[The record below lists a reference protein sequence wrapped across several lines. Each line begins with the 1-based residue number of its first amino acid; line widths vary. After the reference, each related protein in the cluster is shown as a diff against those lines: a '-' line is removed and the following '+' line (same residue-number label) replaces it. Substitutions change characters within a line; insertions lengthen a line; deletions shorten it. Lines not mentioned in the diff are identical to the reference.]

1 VPGKNLL
8 LSWLD
13 FRYPAREMAIF
24 NSRSIL
30 MSALLFVFLSG
41 ETAARERL
49 RVAAWDGYA
58 DPEVVQAFERRHK
71 VDVEVIQVDS
81 DDDLWEKINRNNA
94 ADIDVFAVN
103 TAELQRYIDRGLSIP
118 LNLANIR
125 NRTRQLERFRNLEAI
140 PGVVRSGQTYAI
152 PYTYAEMG
160 LIYDQKRIKEPP
172 RSISALW
179 DPAYRGR
186 VLAYNGSSH
195 NFTLAA
201 MLLGI
206 THPFELDKNEFT
218 KATRKLID
226 LRRNV
231 LTFYS
236 SPQDA
241 VRLFIENDVV
251 LVFANYGSQQ
261 LKALRDAGADVA
273 YAVPSE
279 GALAWLDCWS
289 ITRGVRNRKLAEDWI
304 NYTLE
309 PSVSERLPRMHGLA
323 NTIEEFSVPRP
334 HNKVVWLQPVE
345 NFAQRKQLWDRII
358 SGDTF
363 VE

>member
-1 VPGKNLL
+1 
-8 LSWLD
+8 
-13 FRYPAREMAIF
+13 MAIF

-30 MSALLFVFLSG
+30 MSALLFALLSG
-41 ETAARERL
+41 EATARERL

-71 VDVEVIQVDS
+71 VDVEVVQVAS

-94 ADIDVFAVN
+94 ADIDVFAVS

-118 LNLANIR
+118 LNLASIH

-140 PGVVRSGQTYAI
+140 PGVVRSGETYAI

-160 LIYDQKRIKEPP
+160 LIYDQKRVKEPP
-172 RSISALW
+172 RSIAALW

-195 NFTLAA
+195 NFSLAA
-201 MLLGI
+201 MLMGNS
-206 THPFELDKNEFT
+206 HPFQLDRHEFI
-218 KATRKLID
+218 KATRKLVE

-236 SPQDA
+236 SPQEA
-241 VRLFIENDVV
+241 VKLFVENDVV

-261 LKALRDAGADVA
+261 LKALRDAGANVG
-273 YAVPSE
+273 YAIPRE
-279 GALAWLDCWS
+279 GALAWLDCWAV
-289 ITRGVRNRKLAEDWI
+289 TRGARNRKLAEAWI

-323 NTIEEFSVPRP
+323 NTTEEFSAARP
-334 HNKVVWLQPVE
+334 HDKIVWLQPVE